1 MIIYKIT
8 YVKPICTKKLPICK
22 NELELEICI
31 MMHFYL
37 NELRSS
43 EKKFGPSLTLL
54 LNDFLLKDPK
64 KSVFVVAGNA
74 EKVD

>member
-1 MIIYKIT
+1 
-8 YVKPICTKKLPICK
+8 
-22 NELELEICI
+22 

-43 EKKFGPSLTLL
+43 EKKFGPSLTVL